1 MSIRCAVVA
10 SLIFASST
18 ALAQTTTAALTEVSP
33 AMDSRFS
40 VEASL
45 QAHSV
50 AGNGS
55 PWLGVAAAFRFLNW
69 ADLGLRGFVPVAHTV
84 DQSTYAIQGFA
95 RARMAS
101 TKYTAFFF
109 EPDYAQN
116 FYNFLPFNSY
126 GLALGSLTRV
136 TPGISVGVLGGVEVA
151 NVIID
156 SIGLERHKGS
166 IVYPKVA
173 LLADL
178 AF

>member
-1 MSIRCAVVA
+1 MSIRCAVA
-10 SLIFASST
+10 AFLIFASSI
-18 ALAQTTTAALTEVSP
+18 ALAQTTAASLTEVSP
-33 AMDSRFS
+33 AIDSRFS
-40 VEASL
+40 VEGSL

-55 PWLGVAAAFRFLNW
+55 PWLGVAAAYHLLTW
-69 ADLGLRGFVPVAHTV
+69 ADFGLRGFVPIAHTV

-95 RARMAS
+95 RARLAS
-101 TKYTAFFF
+101 AKYTTFFF

-126 GLALGSLTRV
+126 GLALGSLSRL
-136 TPGISVGVLGGVEVA
+136 TPGISVGVSGGIEVA

-166 IVYPKVA
+166 FVYPKVA
-173 LLADL
+173 FLAEL